1 MTPPD
6 PTPTADAK
14 RALRSRLRAARRARV
29 SADPTAP
36 ARLFDGLHAAVA
48 PLAPDAGV
56 VAGYLAAPGE
66 PDVGPA
72 LASWHEQGAS
82 VVVPL
87 SLPGRTLA
95 WVRWHPDLPVRTGD
109 VAPVPEPVGGVPA
122 DDLVAELILVPAL
135 AVGGDGTRLGQGGGF
150 YDRFLDSA
158 SGVTVGVVFS
168 DEVLPSVPSD
178 PWDAQLEAVVTPEGL
193 RRFGTTA

>member
-1 MTPPD
+1 MTQPD
-6 PTPTADAK
+6 PAPTAEAK

-29 SADPTAP
+29 SADPTA
-36 ARLFDGLHAAVA
+36 ATRLFDGLHAVVA
-48 PLAPDAGV
+48 PLAPDAAV

-87 SLPGRTLA
+87 CLPGRTLA
-95 WVRWHPDLPVRTGD
+95 WVRWHPGLPVRTGD

-122 DDLVAELILVPAL
+122 EDLVADLILVPAL

-158 SGVTVGVVFS
+158 SGITVGVVFA
-168 DEVLPSVPSD
+168 DEVLPAVPSD
-178 PWDAQLEAVVTPEGL
+178 PWDARLDAALTPQAVH
-193 RRFGTTA
+193 RFGGTA